1 MRSATIKKGVRSET
15 CWASL
20 ETAFA
25 KNNSR
30 GDFHVEHDIYPCQC
44 VRTCVRAFHFPHA
57 MDCCK
62 HNRLDLRYM
71 DCGWAKK
78 EKHQ

>member
-1 MRSATIKKGVRSET
+1 MRSETIKKGVGSET

-30 GDFHVEHDIYPCQC
+30 GDFHVEHDIYQCQC
-44 VRTCVRAFHFPHA
+44 V
-57 MDCCK
+57 
-62 HNRLDLRYM
+62 
-71 DCGWAKK
+71 
-78 EKHQ
+78 